1 MIVGLLLSGALGAAD
16 ADADVLGRLA
26 ERGHD
31 PSCFTLSAYGEQGY
45 FSAQAAESCRS
56 ECALIVYVRHYT
68 EQPWRLWWDM
78 SVLRPWQHEVLADAL
93 QESIP
98 HFVDFS
104 RQLGELLSSPTLP
117 KSQRHN
123 LTVMREAADNI
134 AHLADIDFVEF
145 QVEEGSDAHVVT
157 VSPKLDD
164 FFFQRPDP
172 SEDFIAL
179 HDPIPPVVI
188 PKSRHRR

>member
-1 MIVGLLLSGALGAAD
+1 LIVGLLLSGALGAAD

-78 SVLRPWQHEVLADAL
+78 SVLRPWQHEVLFEEQDSALTWYNTINGDEDLDAL
-93 QESIP
+93 I
-98 HFVDFS
+98 
-104 RQLGELLSSPTLP
+104 
-117 KSQRHN
+117 SQ
-123 LTVMREAADNI
+123 T
-134 AHLADIDFVEF
+134 
-145 QVEEGSDAHVVT
+145 S
-157 VSPKLDD
+157 
-164 FFFQRPDP
+164 
-172 SEDFIAL
+172 
-179 HDPIPPVVI
+179 
-188 PKSRHRR
+188 